1 MFPGKDLGEWVISK
15 QNLKRS
21 DCPKMWLDV
30 TGELQETWRLTFGA
44 EGKAM
49 VERHVD
55 GVVAYY
61 VECTAADNHAVREA
75 ACHCIA
81 ELAAKIDRAVL
92 APHVQRLLSTLLEC
106 FKDDSWCVILTTRN
120 VMRGRATTSL
130 MHCCAFSK
138 SAEL

>member
-1 MFPGKDLGEWVISK
+1 M
-15 QNLKRS
+15 
-21 DCPKMWLDV
+21 CLDV
-30 TGELQETWRLTFGA
+30 TGALQETWRLTFGA

-92 APHVQRLLSTLLEC
+92 APHVQTLLSTLLEC
-106 FKDDSWCVILTTRN
+106 FKDDSWYGNLTTRN
-120 VMRGRATTSL
+120 VMRGRDTSL
-130 MHCCAFSK
+130 MHSCASSIPNCHSFGQYQ
-138 SAEL
+138 LQ